1 VAMRRILSRLAT
13 LLSLRTWN
21 NFLSRGDSWFFV
33 GGHLYVL
40 DSEGT
45 TRVQESTQDHPYP
58 GNNGRLF
65 RRVFSKEELATGH
78 QLSVLISGLGRFGN
92 GIQQF
97 VHSVSFA
104 LVTNSAE
111 VLFFPNST
119 TSERANPRTDQVSLQ
134 PLSSPFRRR
143 EDPPGHIWRSD
154 FFEAGLKLHV
164 FDQQVADLIRPA
176 LQELYKAL
184 LSSAV
189 VSDGVLTIH
198 LRSGDVFG
206 TKPHPGY
213 GQPPLSFYRLIVDS
227 MKWERVE
234 VVAEDSSNPC
244 MAPLLSYLSECGIP
258 TSVTGETLADATR
271 ALSSARNLVASR
283 GTFAP
288 AILYLTDTTKKVF
301 VFNGEID
308 KIPGGPQH
316 SYQNVFDDSGTYTEA
331 VLSSNW
337 MNSKSQRQ
345 LMLEYPAT
353 RLSMAPM
360 PPL

>member
-1 VAMRRILSRLAT
+1 MRRILSRLAKLFST
-13 LLSLRTWN
+13 QTWTH
-21 NFLSRGDSWFFV
+21 FLSRGDSWFFA

-40 DSEGT
+40 DTEGT
-45 TRVQESTQDHPYP
+45 TRVREFTRDHPYP
-58 GNNGRLF
+58 GNNGHLF
-65 RRVFSKEELATGH
+65 RRAFSKEEQVTGH

-97 VHSVSFA
+97 LHSASFA

-111 VLFFPNST
+111 LLFFPNST
-119 TSERANPRTDQVSLQ
+119 TREPANPQTAQVSLRS
-134 PLSSPFRRR
+134 LSRPFRHRK
-143 EDPPGHIWRSD
+143 DPPRHIWRSD
-154 FFEAGLKLHV
+154 FFEAGLKLHA
-164 FDQQVADLIRPA
+164 FDEQVTDLMRPA
-176 LQELYKAL
+176 LQELYASL
-184 LSSAV
+184 LSNAV

-206 TKPHPGY
+206 TNPHPGY

-227 MKWERVE
+227 RKWESVE

-244 MAPLLSYLSECGIP
+244 RDPLLSYLAECGIP
-258 TSVTGETLADATR
+258 ASVTGETLADATR

-288 AILYLTDTTKKVF
+288 AILYLTEATKKVF

-316 SYQNVFDDSGTYTEA
+316 SYQNVYDDSGTYTEA

-337 MNSKSQRQ
+337 RNSKSQRQ
-345 LMLEYPAT
+345 LMLDYPEI
-353 RLSMAPM
+353 RLSMPPK